1 MDFSVD
7 AFQAKVQDLAGQYFP
22 TSKPELQEANPLRL
36 EMRIVLSS
44 DLFIDIFYGVSK
56 KRIDFAVIKATERI
70 FGIDNLNGW
79 HRHPFGG
86 VTNRCKIVL
95 TSAGILSCRQEEE
108 GAYQSGLSL
117 HRSQVGV
124 NRFGH
129 LFQ

>member
-7 AFQAKVQDLAGQYFP
+7 AFQAKVQDLAGQYFS

-56 KRIDFAVIKATERI
+56 KRIDFALIKATERI

-86 VTNRCKIVL
+86 VKQHEAIEEPTLEEVFSEIKSVTTEQGFSSEVPDEHF
-95 TSAGILSCRQEEE
+95 TS
-108 GAYQSGLSL
+108 
-117 HRSQVGV
+117 
-124 NRFGH
+124 
-129 LFQ
+129 